1 MKKIIF
7 CALII
12 CCAFVATAQPYTP
25 TKENLAAREWF
36 TKAKFGLFIH
46 WGPFSIPGSGE
57 WVMNNRNI
65 TVKNYTRLMDFFNP
79 IDFDAAEWVGLAKAA
94 GMQYMTLITRHHDGF
109 SLWDTK
115 YSDFNIMN
123 SPYKKDIVRLLAD
136 ECRKQG
142 IKLFLYYSLLD
153 WRRDDYS
160 YWTGNTGK
168 GTGRTTQGKWED
180 YIQFMKNQLTELLTN
195 YGPIAGIWFDGY
207 WDQLDNENH
216 DNPTPRVDWHF
227 REIYDLIHT
236 LQPQCLVGNN
246 HHITPLPGEDFQMF
260 EKDLPGSNTTG
271 FGGAS
276 ISPLPL
282 ETCETINNSWGFNI
296 TDTTYKSTKQ
306 LIDYLVKASGFGANF
321 LLNIGPMPN
330 GEIQPEFK
338 ERLTDM
344 GIWLKTYGESIY
356 NTKGGY
362 MRPQSWGA
370 LTQKEGKV
378 YVHVLD
384 GAATEIR
391 LEQFPFTSI
400 SKAYV
405 LKDKSAVSVTLSNG
419 TAVMTGIAKDD
430 SAPDRVIEL
439 EVGKN

>member
-1 MKKIIF
+1 M
-7 CALII
+7 
-12 CCAFVATAQPYTP
+12 
-25 TKENLAAREWF
+25 
-36 TKAKFGLFIH
+36 
-46 WGPFSIPGSGE
+46 
-57 WVMNNRNI
+57 
-65 TVKNYTRLMDFFNP
+65 
-79 IDFDAAEWVGLAKAA
+79 
-94 GMQYMTLITRHHDGF
+94 
-109 SLWDTK
+109 
-115 YSDFNIMN
+115 
-123 SPYKKDIVRLLAD
+123 
-136 ECRKQG
+136 
-142 IKLFLYYSLLD
+142 
-153 WRRDDYS
+153 
-160 YWTGNTGK
+160 
-168 GTGRTTQGKWED
+168 
-180 YIQFMKNQLTELLTN
+180 
-195 YGPIAGIWFDGY
+195 
-207 WDQLDNENH
+207 
-216 DNPTPRVDWHF
+216 
-227 REIYDLIHT
+227 
-236 LQPQCLVGNN
+236 GNN

-330 GEIQPEFK
+330 GDIQPEFK

-344 GIWLKTYGESIY
+344 GNWLKTYGESIY
-356 NTKGGY
+356 NTKGGF

-400 SKAYV
+400 SKAYL
-405 LKDKSAVSVTLSNG
+405 LKDKSAVSVRLSNG
-419 TAVMTGIAKDD
+419 TVVMTGIAKDD
-430 SAPDRVIEL
+430 SAPDRVIVL
-439 EVGKN
+439 EVGNK